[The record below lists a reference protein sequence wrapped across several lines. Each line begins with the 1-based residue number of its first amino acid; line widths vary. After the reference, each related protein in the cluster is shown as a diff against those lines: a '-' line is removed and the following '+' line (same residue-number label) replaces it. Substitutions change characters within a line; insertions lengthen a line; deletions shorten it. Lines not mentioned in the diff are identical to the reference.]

1 MSRESAEST
10 VTASER
16 DQSLISESVRAK
28 YSQTGPFVGCPT
40 AQIKQ
45 GNNPMSYFE
54 FELNTI
60 KMTVFFSTEI
70 RTIELSVSNSIGFGT
85 LGLIDK
91 ITF

>member
-1 MSRESAEST
+1 MSRELAESA

-28 YSQTGPFVGCPT
+28 HSQTGPFFGCPT

-45 GNNPMSYFE
+45 GNNPRSYFE

-70 RTIELSVSNSIGFGT
+70 RTIELSVSKFNQVRHT
-85 LGLIDK
+85 RPD
-91 ITF
+91 